1 MLWDQNLLTPWPGL
15 RPLAEIESFSPSL
28 AVDNEARILLI
39 HRAVLKSDRDL
50 EFLKRALAENYLIKL
65 DLDDDPVSFHGLH
78 DDDAFALRCLHAV
91 QVSTPGVA
99 IRLREQVSQ
108 VSVFANQ
115 IGFLPVPHAPT
126 EGPVRVFLGG
136 YNRHD
141 DWTEI
146 MKFANR
152 VLGYFQDRVAVGVV
166 HNRNIFDAL
175 KVLNK
180 QLTPRCSRQAYLKLL
195 ATCDIAL
202 MPLRD
207 TPFNRCKSDL
217 KFIECAAHGVT
228 SLAPTTLCDATLVDG
243 WTGVLYR
250 SAPEFMVGLQR
261 LIQEVDLRTRIVG
274 TGRKYVAEYRMHA
287 DHYEARH
294 AWYLEL
300 ISKADELW
308 TSYRWRMPELYG

>member
-78 DDDAFALRCLHAV
+78 DDAFALRCLHAV

-146 MKFANR
+146 MEFANR